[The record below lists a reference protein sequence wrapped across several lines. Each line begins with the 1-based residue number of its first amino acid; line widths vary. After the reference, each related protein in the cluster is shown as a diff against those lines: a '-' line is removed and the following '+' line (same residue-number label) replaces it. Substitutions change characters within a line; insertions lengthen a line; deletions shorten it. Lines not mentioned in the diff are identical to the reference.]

1 MTIASN
7 YSAKAWASLRYR
19 IDEWSTSGRFDMQ
32 GDGVLLLKLHG
43 SIDWQS
49 KEGRSAERPMPHRVI
64 TRVLAEETLKG
75 SYWPAVIIGR
85 QIS

>member
-1 MTIASN
+1 
-7 YSAKAWASLRYR
+7 
-19 IDEWSTSGRFDMQ
+19 MQ

-64 TRVLAEETLKG
+64 ARVSPEERKKVL
-75 SYWPAVIIGR
+75 IGR
-85 QIS
+85 Q

>member
-1 MTIASN
+1 
-7 YSAKAWASLRYR
+7 
-19 IDEWSTSGRFDMQ
+19 MQ

-64 TRVLAEETLKG
+64 TACWLKNTKGFVLA
-75 SYWPAVIIGR
+75 SVIFGHR
-85 QIS
+85 NS